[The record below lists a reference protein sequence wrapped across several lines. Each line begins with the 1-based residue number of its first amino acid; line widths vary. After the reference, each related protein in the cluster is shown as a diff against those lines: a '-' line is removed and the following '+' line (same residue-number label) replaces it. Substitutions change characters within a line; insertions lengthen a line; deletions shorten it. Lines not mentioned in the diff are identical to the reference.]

1 MSNNNQHT
9 EKPTRFRWIV
19 AGLFFLVYT
28 VASADR
34 ANLGVAL
41 PFIRKEFPM
50 TNAEAGAL
58 LSVFLLAYALAQIP
72 SGFASSRFGVR
83 RIFSFSMIAT
93 SVFTGLMG
101 TVNSVVGLK
110 ICRFALGLAE
120 GPLPIGIA
128 ATINNWFPAKEKG
141 TATGIFL
148 AAVKFGP
155 VLVPPIC
162 VAIVAVWGWREIFY
176 FFAIP
181 GILLSIVWYFV
192 VANQPSESRF
202 VNAQELAHITD
213 ESNNIIT
220 QAEDAKKRNF
230 KRLDKFIRVTEVE
243 PITTSKGLFHSWN
256 VIGCSLGYSFQVGI
270 SMIMLSWIPTYLIT
284 VKNFSIMNMGFVA
297 AAPWVGA
304 IFGNLLG
311 GILSDR
317 VLGKRRK
324 PGMMLSAL
332 ATTGMMYALV
342 NSPNDPTLYAA
353 LLFATGT
360 LISIGYSSY
369 MVYPMG
375 LASKKVFPV
384 ASSIVNTGGQ
394 LGGAAAP
401 FLVGLLLDSYGWS
414 QVFICMA
421 AASFISFL
429 ILFTIKEPIPATF
442 AESDQDSPVE
452 EEKLPNFAPSKG

>member
-1 MSNNNQHT
+1 MNLKDKK
-9 EKPTRFRWIV
+9 EVKPSRFRWVV

-58 LSVFLLAYALAQIP
+58 LSVFLLAYAIAQIP

-83 RIFSFSMIAT
+83 KIFSFSMIAT

-101 TVNSVVGLK
+101 AVNSVLALK

-176 FFAIP
+176 FFAVP
-181 GILLSIVWYFV
+181 GILLSVVWYFL

-202 VNAQELAHITD
+202 VNAGELAHITD
-213 ESNNIIT
+213 
-220 QAEDAKKRNF
+220 DANDVLTHTAAGPLRSF
-230 KRLDKFIRVTEVE
+230 KRLDKFIRVKEVE
-243 PITTSKGLFHSWN
+243 PIATSKGLFRSWN

-270 SMIMLSWIPTYLIT
+270 SMILLSWIPTYLIT
-284 VKNFSIMNMGFVA
+284 VKGFSIMNMGFVA

-304 IFGNLLG
+304 IFGNILG
-311 GILSDR
+311 GVLSDR

-332 ATTGMMYALV
+332 ATAGMMYALI
-342 NSPNDPTLYAA
+342 NSPNDPTLYGL
-353 LLFATGT
+353 LLFTTGT
-360 LISIGYSSY
+360 LISVGYSSY

-375 LASKKVFPV
+375 LATKKTFPV

-414 QVFICMA
+414 QVFLCMA
-421 AASFISFL
+421 IASFVSFL
-429 ILFTIKEPIPATF
+429 VLMTIDEPVPVSTSSV
-442 AESDQDSPVE
+442 ESTAVDPDDLRINGVPL
-452 EEKLPNFAPSKG
+452 KN

>member
-1 MSNNNQHT
+1 MKTGIDIS
-9 EKPTRFRWIV
+9 EKPSRFRWVV

-41 PFIRKEFPM
+41 PFIREEYPM

-72 SGFASSRFGVR
+72 SGFASSKWGVR
-83 RIFSFSMIAT
+83 KIFSFSMIAT
-93 SVFTGLMG
+93 SILTGLMG
-101 TVNSVVGLK
+101 TVSSVIGLK
-110 ICRFALGLAE
+110 VCRFLLGIAE

-155 VLVPPIC
+155 VLVPPLC
-162 VAIVAVWGWREIFY
+162 VAIVAMWGWREIFY

-181 GILLSIVWYFV
+181 GIVLAVMWYFM
-192 VANQPSESRF
+192 VANQPVESKF
-202 VNAQELAHITD
+202 VNAKELEYITD
-213 ESNNIIT
+213 EANNSIT
-220 QAEDAKKRNF
+220 QQNTTVARDFKK
-230 KRLDKFIRVTEVE
+230 LDKFIRVSPVT
-243 PITTSKGLFHSWN
+243 PINTSKELFRSWN
-256 VIGCSLGYSFQVGI
+256 IIGCSLGYSFQVGI
-270 SMIMLSWIPTYLIT
+270 SMILLSWIPTYLVS
-284 VKNFSIMNMGFVA
+284 VKNFSMMNMGFVA

-332 ATTGMMYALV
+332 ATAGMMYALI
-342 NSPNDPTLYAA
+342 NSPNDPLLYAG
-353 LLFATGT
+353 LMFLTGT
-360 LISIGYSSY
+360 LISVGYSSY

-414 QVFICMA
+414 QVFLCMA
-421 AASFISFL
+421 IASFVSFL
-429 ILFTIKEPIPATF
+429 ILLTIKEPVPA
-442 AESDQDSPVE
+442 ASPVKDTSDE
-452 EEKLPNFAPSKG
+452 PVQQAQMKPSNS

>member
-1 MSNNNQHT
+1 
-9 EKPTRFRWIV
+9 
-19 AGLFFLVYT
+19 
-28 VASADR
+28 
-34 ANLGVAL
+34 
-41 PFIRKEFPM
+41 M

-72 SGFASSRFGVR
+72 SGFASSKYGVR
-83 RIFSFSMIAT
+83 KIFSFSMIAT
-93 SVFTGLMG
+93 SIFTGLMG
-101 TVNSVVGLK
+101 TVSSVVGLK
-110 ICRFALGLAE
+110 ICRFLLGIAE

-128 ATINNWFPAKEKG
+128 STINNWFPAKEKG

-155 VLVPPIC
+155 VLVPPLC
-162 VAIVAVWGWREIFY
+162 VAIVAMWGWREIFY
-176 FFAIP
+176 IFAIP
-181 GILLSIVWYFV
+181 GTILAIMWYFLV
-192 VANQPSESRF
+192 SNQPAESRF
-202 VNAQELAHITD
+202 VNPKELNYIVD
-213 ESNNIIT
+213 EANNVIT
-220 QAEDAKKRNF
+220 QRSQSASRDF
-230 KRLDKFIRVTEVE
+230 KSLDKFIRVTPVAE
-243 PITTSKGLFHSWN
+243 INSSKDLFRSWN

-270 SMIMLSWIPTYLIT
+270 SMILLSWIPTYLVS

-317 VLGKRRK
+317 LLGKRRK

-332 ATTGMMYALV
+332 ATAGMMYALI
-342 NSPNDPTLYAA
+342 NSPNDPLLYAG
-353 LLFATGT
+353 LMFLTGT

-414 QVFICMA
+414 QVFLSMA
-421 AASFISFL
+421 IASFVSFL
-429 ILFTIKEPIPATF
+429 ILLTIKEPVPASVVATQSSEAVSQH
-442 AESDQDSPVE
+442 AELKTSST
-452 EEKLPNFAPSKG
+452 

>member
-1 MSNNNQHT
+1 MSNQDSTT
-9 EKPTRFRWIV
+9 EKPSRFRWVV

-41 PFIRKEFPM
+41 PFIRKEYPM

-83 RIFSFSMIAT
+83 KIFSFSMIAT
-93 SVFTGLMG
+93 SVFTALMG
-101 TVNSVVGLK
+101 TVNSVLALK
-110 ICRFALGLAE
+110 IYRFALGIAE

-128 ATINNWFPAKEKG
+128 STINQWFPAKEKG

-155 VLVPPIC
+155 VIVPPLC
-162 VAIVAVWGWREIFY
+162 VAIVAMWGWREIFY
-176 FFAIP
+176 IFAVP
-181 GILLSIVWYFV
+181 GIVLSIAWYFL
-192 VANQPSESRF
+192 VANQPAQSRF
-202 VNAQELAHITD
+202 VNAAELAHITD
-213 ESNNIIT
+213 ETNNVIT
-220 QAEDAKKRNF
+220 QKTEGAQLHF
-230 KRLDKFIRVTEVE
+230 KRLDAFIRVRHVE
-243 PITTSKGLFHSWN
+243 PIDTSRRLFRSWN
-256 VIGCSLGYSFQVGI
+256 VVGCALSYSFQVGI
-270 SMIMLSWIPTYLIT
+270 TMVLLSWIPTYLMT
-284 VKNFSIMNMGFVA
+284 VKQFSIMNMGFVS

-304 IFGNLLG
+304 ICGNLLG

-332 ATTGMMYALV
+332 ATVGTMYALI

-353 LLFATGT
+353 LLFLTGT

-375 LASKKVFPV
+375 LATKKTFPI
-384 ASSIVNTGGQ
+384 ASSIVNMGGQ

-401 FLVGLLLDSYGWS
+401 FLVGLLLDNYGWS
-414 QVFICMA
+414 QVFLFMA
-421 AASFISFL
+421 ISSFASFL
-429 ILFTIKEPIPATF
+429 VLLTIAEPV
-442 AESDQDSPVE
+442 PVV
-452 EEKLPNFAPSKG
+452 ASAAQS

>member
-1 MSNNNQHT
+1 MKNGIDAS
-9 EKPTRFRWIV
+9 EKPSRFRWVV

-41 PFIRKEFPM
+41 PFIREEYPM

-72 SGFASSRFGVR
+72 SGFASSKWGVR
-83 RIFSFSMIAT
+83 KIFSFSMIAT
-93 SVFTGLMG
+93 SVLTGLMG
-101 TVNSVVGLK
+101 TVSSVIGLK
-110 ICRFALGLAE
+110 ICRFLLGIAE

-128 ATINNWFPAKEKG
+128 STINNWFPAKEKG

-155 VLVPPIC
+155 VLVPPLC
-162 VAIVAVWGWREIFY
+162 VAIVAMWGWREIFY
-176 FFAIP
+176 LFAIP
-181 GILLSIVWYFV
+181 GIVLAIMWYFL
-192 VANQPSESRF
+192 VANQPAESKF
-202 VNAQELAHITD
+202 VNQKELEYITD
-213 ESNNIIT
+213 EANNTIT
-220 QAEDAKKRNF
+220 QQEVAVARDF
-230 KRLDKFIRVTEVE
+230 KTLDKFIRVSPVT
-243 PITTSKGLFHSWN
+243 PITTSKELFRSWN
-256 VIGCSLGYSFQVGI
+256 LIGCSLGYSFQVGI
-270 SMIMLSWIPTYLIT
+270 SMILLSWIPTYLVS

-332 ATTGMMYALV
+332 ATAGMMYALI
-342 NSPNDPTLYAA
+342 NSPNDPLLYAC
-353 LLFATGT
+353 LMFLTGT
-360 LISIGYSSY
+360 LISVGYSSY

-414 QVFICMA
+414 QVFMGMA
-421 AASFISFL
+421 IASFVSFL
-429 ILFTIKEPIPATF
+429 ILLTIKEPVPSI
-442 AESDQDSPVE
+442 SPVDE
-452 EEKLPNFAPSKG
+452 PTDVPVQQAAMKPSNG

>member
-1 MSNNNQHT
+1 MKDDISN
-9 EKPTRFRWIV
+9 EKPSRFRWVV

-41 PFIRKEFPM
+41 PFIREEYPM

-72 SGFASSRFGVR
+72 SGFASSKYGVR
-83 RIFSFSMIAT
+83 KIFSFSMIAT
-93 SVFTGLMG
+93 SVLTGLMG
-101 TVNSVVGLK
+101 TVNSVIGLK
-110 ICRFALGLAE
+110 ICRFLLGIAE

-155 VLVPPIC
+155 VLVPPLC
-162 VAIVAVWGWREIFY
+162 VAIVAMWGWREIFY
-176 FFAIP
+176 IFAIP
-181 GILLSIVWYFV
+181 GIILAVMWYFLV
-192 VANQPSESRF
+192 SNQPAESQF
-202 VNAQELAHITD
+202 VNSKELSYITD
-213 ESNNIIT
+213 ETNNVIT
-220 QAEDAKKRNF
+220 QQDKTDRRDFTK
-230 KRLDKFIRVTEVE
+230 LDKFIRVA
-243 PITTSKGLFHSWN
+243 PIQAITSSKDLFRSWN

-270 SMIMLSWIPTYLIT
+270 SMVLLSWIPTYLVS

-317 VLGKRRK
+317 LLGKRRK

-332 ATTGMMYALV
+332 ATAGMMYALI
-342 NSPNDPTLYAA
+342 NSPNDPLLYAC
-353 LLFATGT
+353 LMFLTGT

-375 LASKKVFPV
+375 LASKKIFPV

-414 QVFICMA
+414 QVFLGMA
-421 AASFISFL
+421 IASFVSFL
-429 ILFTIKEPIPATF
+429 ILLTIKEPVPAT
-442 AESDQDSPVE
+442 AAHDADTAHQQVE
-452 EEKLPNFAPSKG
+452 LKPSNTTS

>member
-1 MSNNNQHT
+1 MSIQDSTT
-9 EKPTRFRWIV
+9 EKPSRFRWIV
-19 AGLFFLVYT
+19 TGLFFLVYT

-41 PFIRKEFPM
+41 PFIREEYPM

-83 RIFSFSMIAT
+83 KIFSFSMIAT
-93 SVFTGLMG
+93 SVFTALMG
-101 TVNSVVGLK
+101 TVNSVLALK
-110 ICRFALGLAE
+110 IYRFALGVAE

-128 ATINNWFPAKEKG
+128 STINQWFPAKEKG

-155 VLVPPIC
+155 VIVPPLC
-162 VAIVAVWGWREIFY
+162 VAIVAMWGWREIFY
-176 FFAIP
+176 IFAVP
-181 GILLSIVWYFV
+181 GILLSIAWYFL
-192 VANQPSESRF
+192 VANQPAQSRF
-202 VNAQELAHITD
+202 VNAGELAYITD
-213 ESNNIIT
+213 ESNNVIT
-220 QAEDAKKRNF
+220 QKTAGAQRHF
-230 KRLDKFIRVTEVE
+230 KRLDTFIRVRPVA
-243 PITTSKGLFHSWN
+243 PIATSRGLFRSWN
-256 VIGCSLGYSFQVGI
+256 VVGCALSYSFQVGI
-270 SMIMLSWIPTYLIT
+270 TMVLLSWIPTYLMT
-284 VKNFSIMNMGFVA
+284 VKQFSIMHMGFVS

-304 IFGNLLG
+304 ICGNLLG

-332 ATTGMMYALV
+332 ATVGTMYALI

-353 LLFATGT
+353 LLFLTGT

-375 LASKKVFPV
+375 LATKKTFPI
-384 ASSIVNTGGQ
+384 ASSIVNMGGQ

-414 QVFICMA
+414 QVFLFMA
-421 AASFISFL
+421 IGSFASFL
-429 ILFTIKEPIPATF
+429 VLLTIAEPV
-442 AESDQDSPVE
+442 PVSE
-452 EEKLPNFAPSKG
+452 

>member
-1 MSNNNQHT
+1 MSIQVPT
-9 EKPTRFRWIV
+9 AEKPSRFRWIV

-41 PFIRKEFPM
+41 PFIREEYPM

-83 RIFSFSMIAT
+83 KIFSFSMIAT
-93 SVFTGLMG
+93 SVFTALMG
-101 TVNSVVGLK
+101 TVNSVLALK
-110 ICRFALGLAE
+110 IYRFALRIAE

-128 ATINNWFPAKEKG
+128 STINQWFPAKEKG

-155 VLVPPIC
+155 VIVPPLC
-162 VAIVAVWGWREIFY
+162 VAIVAMWGWREIFY
-176 FFAIP
+176 IFAVP
-181 GILLSIVWYFV
+181 GIVLSIAWYFL
-192 VANQPSESRF
+192 VANQPAQSRF
-202 VNAQELAHITD
+202 VNAGELAHITD
-213 ESNNIIT
+213 ETNNVIT
-220 QAEDAKKRNF
+220 QKTEGAQRHF
-230 KRLDKFIRVTEVE
+230 KRLDALIRVKPVE
-243 PITTSKGLFHSWN
+243 PIATSRGLFRSWN
-256 VIGCSLGYSFQVGI
+256 VVGCALSYSFQVGI
-270 SMIMLSWIPTYLIT
+270 TMVLLSWIPTYLMT
-284 VKNFSIMNMGFVA
+284 VKQFSIMNMGFVS

-304 IFGNLLG
+304 ICGNLLG

-332 ATTGMMYALV
+332 ATVGTMYALI

-353 LLFATGT
+353 LLFLTGT

-375 LASKKVFPV
+375 LATKKTFPI
-384 ASSIVNTGGQ
+384 ASSIVNMGGQ

-414 QVFICMA
+414 QVFLFMA
-421 AASFISFL
+421 IGSFASFL
-429 ILFTIKEPIPATF
+429 VLLTIAEPV
-442 AESDQDSPVE
+442 PV
-452 EEKLPNFAPSKG
+452 SQ

>member
-1 MSNNNQHT
+1 MKNAIDAS
-9 EKPTRFRWIV
+9 EKPSRFRWVV

-41 PFIRKEFPM
+41 PFIREEYPM

-72 SGFASSRFGVR
+72 SGFASSKWGVR
-83 RIFSFSMIAT
+83 KIFSFSMIAT
-93 SVFTGLMG
+93 SVLTGLMG
-101 TVNSVVGLK
+101 TVSSVIGLK
-110 ICRFALGLAE
+110 ICRFLLGIAE

-128 ATINNWFPAKEKG
+128 STINNWFPAKEKG

-155 VLVPPIC
+155 VLVPPLC
-162 VAIVAVWGWREIFY
+162 VAIVAMWGWREIFY
-176 FFAIP
+176 LFAIP
-181 GILLSIVWYFV
+181 GIVLAIMWYFL
-192 VANQPSESRF
+192 VANQPAESKF
-202 VNAQELAHITD
+202 VNQKELEYITD
-213 ESNNIIT
+213 EANNTIT
-220 QAEDAKKRNF
+220 QQKAAVARDFKK
-230 KRLDKFIRVTEVE
+230 LDKFIRVSPAT
-243 PITTSKGLFHSWN
+243 PITTSKELFRSWN
-256 VIGCSLGYSFQVGI
+256 LIGCSLGYSFQVGI
-270 SMIMLSWIPTYLIT
+270 SMILLSWIPTYLVS

-311 GILSDR
+311 GLLSDR

-332 ATTGMMYALV
+332 ATAGMMYALI
-342 NSPNDPTLYAA
+342 NSPNDPLLYAC
-353 LLFATGT
+353 LMFLTGT

-414 QVFICMA
+414 QVFLGMA
-421 AASFISFL
+421 IASFVSFL
-429 ILFTIKEPIPATF
+429 ILLTIKEPVPPT
-442 AESDQDSPVE
+442 SPVDE
-452 EEKLPNFAPSKG
+452 PTDIPVQQAAMKPSNG

>member
-1 MSNNNQHT
+1 MKDDISN
-9 EKPTRFRWIV
+9 EKPSRFRWVV

-41 PFIRKEFPM
+41 PFIREEYPM

-72 SGFASSRFGVR
+72 SGFASSKYGVR
-83 RIFSFSMIAT
+83 KIFSFSMIAT
-93 SVFTGLMG
+93 SVLTGLMG
-101 TVNSVVGLK
+101 TVNSVIGLK
-110 ICRFALGLAE
+110 ICRFLLGIAE

-155 VLVPPIC
+155 VLVPPLC
-162 VAIVAVWGWREIFY
+162 VAIVAMWGWREIFY
-176 FFAIP
+176 IFAIP
-181 GILLSIVWYFV
+181 GIILAVMWYFLV
-192 VANQPSESRF
+192 SNQPAESQF
-202 VNAQELAHITD
+202 VNSKELSYITD
-213 ESNNIIT
+213 ETNNVIT
-220 QAEDAKKRNF
+220 QQDKTDRRDFTK
-230 KRLDKFIRVTEVE
+230 LDKFIRVA
-243 PITTSKGLFHSWN
+243 PIQAITSSKDLFRSWN

-270 SMIMLSWIPTYLIT
+270 SMILLSWIPTYLVS

-317 VLGKRRK
+317 LLGKRRK

-332 ATTGMMYALV
+332 ATAGMMYALI
-342 NSPNDPTLYAA
+342 NSPNDPLLYAC
-353 LLFATGT
+353 LMFLTGT

-375 LASKKVFPV
+375 LASKKIFPV

-414 QVFICMA
+414 QVFLGMA
-421 AASFISFL
+421 IASFVSFL
-429 ILFTIKEPIPATF
+429 ILLTIKEPVPAT
-442 AESDQDSPVE
+442 AAHDADTAHQQVE
-452 EEKLPNFAPSKG
+452 LKPSNTTS

>member
-1 MSNNNQHT
+1 MSNGINNAQ
-9 EKPTRFRWIV
+9 KPSRFRWVV

-41 PFIRKEFPM
+41 PFIREEYPM

-72 SGFASSRFGVR
+72 SGFASSRYGVR
-83 RIFSFSMIAT
+83 KIFSFSMIAT
-93 SVFTGLMG
+93 SVFTALMG
-101 TVNSVVGLK
+101 TVSSVVGLK
-110 ICRFALGLAE
+110 ICRFLLGIAE

-128 ATINNWFPAKEKG
+128 STINNWFPAKEKG

-155 VLVPPIC
+155 VLVPPLC
-162 VAIVAVWGWREIFY
+162 VAIVAMWGWREIFY

-181 GILLSIVWYFV
+181 GIILAIMWYFLV
-192 VANQPSESRF
+192 TNQPSESKF
-202 VNAQELAHITD
+202 VNSKELEYITD
-213 ESNNIIT
+213 EANNVIT
-220 QAEDAKKRNF
+220 QQDKAARRDFKK
-230 KRLDKFIRVTEVE
+230 LDKFIRVTPVE
-243 PITTSKGLFHSWN
+243 PISTSKGLFRSWN

-270 SMIMLSWIPTYLIT
+270 SMILLSWIPTYLVS

-317 VLGKRRK
+317 LLGKRRK

-332 ATTGMMYALV
+332 ATAGMMYALI
-342 NSPNDPTLYAA
+342 NSPNDPLLYAG
-353 LLFATGT
+353 LMFLTGT

-414 QVFICMA
+414 QVFLCMA
-421 AASFISFL
+421 IASFVSFL
-429 ILFTIKEPIPATF
+429 ILLTIKEPVPAAAVSTLDADATTHHQ
-442 AESDQDSPVE
+442 AEL
-452 EEKLPNFAPSKG
+452 KPSNT

>member
-1 MSNNNQHT
+1 MSTQVPPA
-9 EKPTRFRWIV
+9 EKPSRFRWIV

-41 PFIRKEFPM
+41 PFIREEYPM

-83 RIFSFSMIAT
+83 KIFSFSMIAT
-93 SVFTGLMG
+93 SVFTALMG
-101 TVNSVVGLK
+101 TVNSVLALK
-110 ICRFALGLAE
+110 IYRFALGIAE

-128 ATINNWFPAKEKG
+128 STINQWFPAKEKG

-155 VLVPPIC
+155 VIVPPLC
-162 VAIVAVWGWREIFY
+162 VAIVAMWGWREIFY
-176 FFAIP
+176 IFAVP
-181 GILLSIVWYFV
+181 GIVLSIAWYFL
-192 VANQPSESRF
+192 VANQPAQSRF
-202 VNAQELAHITD
+202 VNAGELAHITD
-213 ESNNIIT
+213 ETNNVIT
-220 QAEDAKKRNF
+220 QKSEGAQRHF
-230 KRLDKFIRVTEVE
+230 KRLDALIRVKPVE
-243 PITTSKGLFHSWN
+243 PIATSRGLFRSWN
-256 VIGCSLGYSFQVGI
+256 VVGCALSYSFQVGI
-270 SMIMLSWIPTYLIT
+270 TMVLLSWIPTYLMT
-284 VKNFSIMNMGFVA
+284 VKQFSIMNMGFVS

-304 IFGNLLG
+304 ICGNLLG

-332 ATTGMMYALV
+332 ATVGTMYALI

-353 LLFATGT
+353 LLFLTGT

-375 LASKKVFPV
+375 LATKKTFPI
-384 ASSIVNTGGQ
+384 ASSIVNMGGQ

-414 QVFICMA
+414 QVFLFMA
-421 AASFISFL
+421 IGSFASFL
-429 ILFTIKEPIPATF
+429 VLLTIAEPV
-442 AESDQDSPVE
+442 PV
-452 EEKLPNFAPSKG
+452 LR

>member
-1 MSNNNQHT
+1 MSIQVPT
-9 EKPTRFRWIV
+9 AEKPSRFRWIV

-41 PFIRKEFPM
+41 PFIREEYPM

-83 RIFSFSMIAT
+83 KIFSFSMIAT
-93 SVFTGLMG
+93 SVFTALMG
-101 TVNSVVGLK
+101 TVNSVLALK
-110 ICRFALGLAE
+110 IYRFALGIAE

-128 ATINNWFPAKEKG
+128 STINQWFPAKEKG

-155 VLVPPIC
+155 VIVPPLC
-162 VAIVAVWGWREIFY
+162 VAIVAMWGWREIFY
-176 FFAIP
+176 IFAVP
-181 GILLSIVWYFV
+181 GIVLSIAWYFL
-192 VANQPSESRF
+192 VANQPAQSRF
-202 VNAQELAHITD
+202 VNAGELAHITD
-213 ESNNIIT
+213 ETNNVIT
-220 QAEDAKKRNF
+220 QKTEGAQRHF
-230 KRLDKFIRVTEVE
+230 KRLDALIRVKPVE
-243 PITTSKGLFHSWN
+243 PIATSRGLFRSWN
-256 VIGCSLGYSFQVGI
+256 VVGCALSYSFQVGI
-270 SMIMLSWIPTYLIT
+270 TMVLLSWIPTYLMT
-284 VKNFSIMNMGFVA
+284 VKQFSIMNMGFVS

-304 IFGNLLG
+304 ICGNLLG

-332 ATTGMMYALV
+332 ATVGTMYALI

-353 LLFATGT
+353 LLFLTGT

-375 LASKKVFPV
+375 LATKKTFPI
-384 ASSIVNTGGQ
+384 ASSIVNMGGQ

-414 QVFICMA
+414 QVFLFMA
-421 AASFISFL
+421 IGSFASFL
-429 ILFTIKEPIPATF
+429 VLLTIAEPV
-442 AESDQDSPVE
+442 PV
-452 EEKLPNFAPSKG
+452 SQ

>member
-1 MSNNNQHT
+1 MSIQVPT
-9 EKPTRFRWIV
+9 AEKPSRFRWIV

-41 PFIRKEFPM
+41 PFIREEYPM

-83 RIFSFSMIAT
+83 KIFSFSMIAT
-93 SVFTGLMG
+93 SVFTALMG
-101 TVNSVVGLK
+101 TVNSVLALK
-110 ICRFALGLAE
+110 IYRFALGIAE

-128 ATINNWFPAKEKG
+128 STINQWFPAKEKG

-155 VLVPPIC
+155 VIVPPLC
-162 VAIVAVWGWREIFY
+162 VAIVAMWGWREIFY
-176 FFAIP
+176 IFAVP
-181 GILLSIVWYFV
+181 GIVLSIAWYFL
-192 VANQPSESRF
+192 VANQPAQSRF
-202 VNAQELAHITD
+202 VNAGELAHITH
-213 ESNNIIT
+213 ETNNVIT
-220 QAEDAKKRNF
+220 QKTEGAQRHF
-230 KRLDKFIRVTEVE
+230 KRLDAFIRVKPVE
-243 PITTSKGLFHSWN
+243 PIATSRGLFRSWN
-256 VIGCSLGYSFQVGI
+256 VVGCALSYSFQVGI
-270 SMIMLSWIPTYLIT
+270 TMVLLSWIPTYLMT
-284 VKNFSIMNMGFVA
+284 VKQFSIMNMGFVS

-304 IFGNLLG
+304 ICGNLLG

-332 ATTGMMYALV
+332 ATVGTMYALI

-353 LLFATGT
+353 LLFLTGT

-375 LASKKVFPV
+375 LATKKTFPI
-384 ASSIVNTGGQ
+384 ASSIVNMGGQ

-414 QVFICMA
+414 QVFLFMA
-421 AASFISFL
+421 IGSFASFL
-429 ILFTIKEPIPATF
+429 VLLTIAEPV
-442 AESDQDSPVE
+442 PV
-452 EEKLPNFAPSKG
+452 SQ

>member
-1 MSNNNQHT
+1 MTNPCENSG
-9 EKPTRFRWIV
+9 KPTRFRWLV

-41 PFIRKEFPM
+41 PFIREEFPM
-50 TNAEAGAL
+50 TNAQAGAL
-58 LSVFLLAYALAQIP
+58 LSIFLLAYALAQIP

-83 RIFSFSMIAT
+83 NLFSLSMIAT
-93 SVFTGLMG
+93 SIFTALMG
-101 TVNSVVGLK
+101 TVSSVVGLK
-110 ICRFALGLAE
+110 VCRFLLGIAE

-155 VLVPPIC
+155 VIVPPLC

-181 GILLSIVWYFV
+181 GIILAVMWYFL
-192 VANQPSESRF
+192 VANQPAESRF
-202 VNAQELAHITD
+202 VNAEELAHITD
-213 ESNNIIT
+213 ESNNVISRPKEGSRA
-220 QAEDAKKRNF
+220 QF
-230 KRLDKFIRVTEVE
+230 KWLDKFIRVTPVE
-243 PITTSKGLFHSWN
+243 QIESSKSLFRSWN
-256 VIGCSLGYSFQVGI
+256 VIGCALGYSFQVGI
-270 SMIMLSWIPTYLIT
+270 SMILLSWIPTYLVT
-284 VKNFSIMNMGFVA
+284 VKNFSIMNMGLVA

-317 VLGKRRK
+317 LLGKRRK
-324 PGMMLSAL
+324 PGMMISAL
-332 ATTGMMYALV
+332 ATAGMMYALI

-353 LLFATGT
+353 LLFMTGT

-375 LASKKVFPV
+375 LATKKAFPI

-414 QVFICMA
+414 QVFLCMA
-421 AASFISFL
+421 IASFTSFL
-429 ILFTIKEPIPATF
+429 ILLTIQEPVPAS
-442 AESDQDSPVE
+442 AD
-452 EEKLPNFAPSKG
+452 APIKDCQQQPPPPELQPAKS

>member
-1 MSNNNQHT
+1 MSNQDSTT
-9 EKPTRFRWIV
+9 EKPSRFRWVV

-41 PFIRKEFPM
+41 PFIRKEYPM

-83 RIFSFSMIAT
+83 KIFSFSMIAT
-93 SVFTGLMG
+93 SLFTALMG
-101 TVNSVVGLK
+101 TVNSVLALK
-110 ICRFALGLAE
+110 IYRFALGIAE

-128 ATINNWFPAKEKG
+128 STINQWFPAKEKG

-155 VLVPPIC
+155 VIVPPLC
-162 VAIVAVWGWREIFY
+162 VAIVAMWGWREIFY
-176 FFAIP
+176 IFAVP
-181 GILLSIVWYFV
+181 GIVLSIAWYFL
-192 VANQPSESRF
+192 VANQPAQSRF
-202 VNAQELAHITD
+202 VNAAELAHITD
-213 ESNNIIT
+213 ETNNVIT
-220 QAEDAKKRNF
+220 QKTEGAERHF
-230 KRLDKFIRVTEVE
+230 KRLDAFIRVRQVE
-243 PITTSKGLFHSWN
+243 PIDTSRRLFRSWN
-256 VIGCSLGYSFQVGI
+256 VVGCALSYSFQVGI
-270 SMIMLSWIPTYLIT
+270 TMVLLSWIPTYLMT
-284 VKNFSIMNMGFVA
+284 VKQFSIMNMGFVS

-304 IFGNLLG
+304 ICGNLLG

-332 ATTGMMYALV
+332 ATVGTMYALI

-353 LLFATGT
+353 LLFLTGT

-375 LASKKVFPV
+375 LATKKTFPI
-384 ASSIVNTGGQ
+384 ASSIVNMGGQ

-414 QVFICMA
+414 QVFLFMA
-421 AASFISFL
+421 IGSFASFL
-429 ILFTIKEPIPATF
+429 VLLTIAEPV
-442 AESDQDSPVE
+442 PVSLTND
-452 EEKLPNFAPSKG
+452 KSTN

>member
-1 MSNNNQHT
+1 MSIQVPT
-9 EKPTRFRWIV
+9 AEKPSRFRWIV

-41 PFIRKEFPM
+41 PFIREEYPM

-83 RIFSFSMIAT
+83 KIFSFSMIAT
-93 SVFTGLMG
+93 SVFTALMG
-101 TVNSVVGLK
+101 TVNSVLALK
-110 ICRFALGLAE
+110 IYRFALGIAE

-128 ATINNWFPAKEKG
+128 STINQWFPAKEKG

-155 VLVPPIC
+155 VIVPPLC
-162 VAIVAVWGWREIFY
+162 VAIVAMWGWREIFY
-176 FFAIP
+176 IFAVP
-181 GILLSIVWYFV
+181 GIVLSIAWYFL
-192 VANQPSESRF
+192 VANQPAQSRF
-202 VNAQELAHITD
+202 VNAGELAHITD
-213 ESNNIIT
+213 ETNNVIT
-220 QAEDAKKRNF
+220 QKTEGAQRHF
-230 KRLDKFIRVTEVE
+230 KRLDALIRVKPVE
-243 PITTSKGLFHSWN
+243 PIATSRGLFRSWN
-256 VIGCSLGYSFQVGI
+256 VVGCALSYSFQVGI
-270 SMIMLSWIPTYLIT
+270 TMVLLSWIPTYLMT
-284 VKNFSIMNMGFVA
+284 VKQFSIMNMGFVS

-304 IFGNLLG
+304 ICGNLLG

-332 ATTGMMYALV
+332 ATVGTMYALI

-353 LLFATGT
+353 LLFLTGT

-375 LASKKVFPV
+375 LATNKTFPI
-384 ASSIVNTGGQ
+384 ASSIVNMGGQ

-414 QVFICMA
+414 QVFLFMA
-421 AASFISFL
+421 IGSFASFL
-429 ILFTIKEPIPATF
+429 VLLTIAEPV
-442 AESDQDSPVE
+442 PV
-452 EEKLPNFAPSKG
+452 SR

>member
-1 MSNNNQHT
+1 MSNGINNAQ
-9 EKPTRFRWIV
+9 KPSRFRWVV

-41 PFIRKEFPM
+41 PFIREEYPM

-72 SGFASSRFGVR
+72 SGFASSRYGVR
-83 RIFSFSMIAT
+83 KIFSFSMIAT
-93 SVFTGLMG
+93 SVFTALMG
-101 TVNSVVGLK
+101 TVSSVVGLK
-110 ICRFALGLAE
+110 ICRFLLGIAE

-128 ATINNWFPAKEKG
+128 STINNWFPGKEKG

-155 VLVPPIC
+155 VLVPPLC
-162 VAIVAVWGWREIFY
+162 VAIVAMWGWREIFY

-181 GILLSIVWYFV
+181 GVILAIMWYFLV
-192 VANQPSESRF
+192 TNQPSESKF
-202 VNAQELAHITD
+202 VNSKELEYIAD
-213 ESNNIIT
+213 EANNVISH
-220 QAEDAKKRNF
+220 QDKAARRDFKK
-230 KRLDKFIRVTEVE
+230 LDKFIRVTPVE
-243 PITTSKGLFHSWN
+243 PISTSKGLFRSWN

-270 SMIMLSWIPTYLIT
+270 SMILLSWIPTYLVS

-317 VLGKRRK
+317 LLGKRRK

-332 ATTGMMYALV
+332 ATAGMMYALI
-342 NSPNDPTLYAA
+342 NSPNDPLLYAG
-353 LLFATGT
+353 LMFLTGT

-414 QVFICMA
+414 QVFLCMA
-421 AASFISFL
+421 IASFVSFL
-429 ILFTIKEPIPATF
+429 ILLTIKEPVPAAAVITLDADATTQHQ
-442 AESDQDSPVE
+442 AEL
-452 EEKLPNFAPSKG
+452 KPSNT

>member
-1 MSNNNQHT
+1 MSNGINNAQ
-9 EKPTRFRWIV
+9 KPSRFRWVV

-41 PFIRKEFPM
+41 PFIREEYPM

-72 SGFASSRFGVR
+72 SGFASSRYGVR
-83 RIFSFSMIAT
+83 KIFSFSMIAT
-93 SVFTGLMG
+93 SVLTALMG
-101 TVNSVVGLK
+101 TVSSVVGLK
-110 ICRFALGLAE
+110 ICRFLLGIAE

-128 ATINNWFPAKEKG
+128 STINNWFPAKEKG

-155 VLVPPIC
+155 VLVPPLC
-162 VAIVAVWGWREIFY
+162 VAIVAMWGWREIFY

-181 GILLSIVWYFV
+181 GIILAIMWYFLV
-192 VANQPSESRF
+192 TNQPSESKF
-202 VNAQELAHITD
+202 VNSNELEYITD
-213 ESNNIIT
+213 EANNVIT
-220 QAEDAKKRNF
+220 QQDKKTHRDF
-230 KRLDKFIRVTEVE
+230 KNLDKFIRVTPVE
-243 PITTSKGLFHSWN
+243 PITTSKGLFRSWN
-256 VIGCSLGYSFQVGI
+256 LIGCSLGYSFQVGI
-270 SMIMLSWIPTYLIT
+270 SMILLSWIPTYLVS

-317 VLGKRRK
+317 LLGKRRK

-332 ATTGMMYALV
+332 ATAGMMYALI
-342 NSPNDPTLYAA
+342 NSPNDPLLYAG
-353 LLFATGT
+353 LMFLTGT

-414 QVFICMA
+414 QVFLSMA
-421 AASFISFL
+421 IASFVSFL
-429 ILFTIKEPIPATF
+429 ILLTIKEPAPAT
-442 AESDQDSPVE
+442 AVSTLDAGASTQHHAQL
-452 EEKLPNFAPSKG
+452 KPSNT

>member
-1 MSNNNQHT
+1 MKDDISN
-9 EKPTRFRWIV
+9 EKPSRFRWVV

-41 PFIRKEFPM
+41 PFIREEYPM

-72 SGFASSRFGVR
+72 SGFASSKYGVR
-83 RIFSFSMIAT
+83 KIFSFSMIAT
-93 SVFTGLMG
+93 SVLTGLMG
-101 TVNSVVGLK
+101 TVNSVIGLK
-110 ICRFALGLAE
+110 ICRFLLGIAE

-155 VLVPPIC
+155 VLVPPLC
-162 VAIVAVWGWREIFY
+162 VAIVAMWGWREIFY
-176 FFAIP
+176 IFAIP
-181 GILLSIVWYFV
+181 GIILAVMWYFLV
-192 VANQPSESRF
+192 SNQPAESQF
-202 VNAQELAHITD
+202 VNSKELSYITD
-213 ESNNIIT
+213 ETNNVIT
-220 QAEDAKKRNF
+220 QQDKTDRRDFTK
-230 KRLDKFIRVTEVE
+230 LDKFIRVA
-243 PITTSKGLFHSWN
+243 PIQAITSSKDLFRSWN

-270 SMIMLSWIPTYLIT
+270 SMILLSWIPTYLVS

-317 VLGKRRK
+317 LLGKRRK

-332 ATTGMMYALV
+332 ATAGMMYALI
-342 NSPNDPTLYAA
+342 NSPNDPLLYAC
-353 LLFATGT
+353 LMFLTGT

-375 LASKKVFPV
+375 LASKKIFPV

-414 QVFICMA
+414 QVFLGMA
-421 AASFISFL
+421 IASFVSFL
-429 ILFTIKEPIPATF
+429 FLLTIKEPVPAT
-442 AESDQDSPVE
+442 AAHDADTAHQQVE
-452 EEKLPNFAPSKG
+452 LKPSNTTS

>member
-1 MSNNNQHT
+1 MSIQVPT
-9 EKPTRFRWIV
+9 AEKPSRFRWIV

-41 PFIRKEFPM
+41 PFIREEYPM

-83 RIFSFSMIAT
+83 KIFSFSMIAT
-93 SVFTGLMG
+93 SVFTALMG
-101 TVNSVVGLK
+101 TVNSVLALK
-110 ICRFALGLAE
+110 IYRFALGIAE

-128 ATINNWFPAKEKG
+128 STINQWFPAKEKG

-155 VLVPPIC
+155 VIVPPLC
-162 VAIVAVWGWREIFY
+162 VAIVAMWGWREIFY
-176 FFAIP
+176 IFAVP
-181 GILLSIVWYFV
+181 GIVLSIAWYFL
-192 VANQPSESRF
+192 VANQPAQSRF
-202 VNAQELAHITD
+202 VNAGELAHITD
-213 ESNNIIT
+213 ETNNVIT
-220 QAEDAKKRNF
+220 QKTEGAQRHF
-230 KRLDKFIRVTEVE
+230 KRLDALIRVKPVE
-243 PITTSKGLFHSWN
+243 PIATSRGLFRSWN
-256 VIGCSLGYSFQVGI
+256 VVGCALSYSFQVGI
-270 SMIMLSWIPTYLIT
+270 TMVLLSWIPTYLMT
-284 VKNFSIMNMGFVA
+284 VKQFSIMNMGFVS

-304 IFGNLLG
+304 ICGNLLG

-332 ATTGMMYALV
+332 ATVGTMYALI

-353 LLFATGT
+353 LLFLTGT

-375 LASKKVFPV
+375 LATKKTFPI
-384 ASSIVNTGGQ
+384 ASSIVNMGGQ

-414 QVFICMA
+414 QVFLFMA
-421 AASFISFL
+421 IGSFASFL
-429 ILFTIKEPIPATF
+429 VLLTIAEPV
-442 AESDQDSPVE
+442 PV
-452 EEKLPNFAPSKG
+452 LR

>member
-1 MSNNNQHT
+1 
-9 EKPTRFRWIV
+9 
-19 AGLFFLVYT
+19 
-28 VASADR
+28 
-34 ANLGVAL
+34 
-41 PFIRKEFPM
+41 M

-72 SGFASSRFGVR
+72 SGFASSRYGVR
-83 RIFSFSMIAT
+83 KIFSFSMIAT
-93 SVFTGLMG
+93 SVFTALMG
-101 TVNSVVGLK
+101 TVSSVVGLK
-110 ICRFALGLAE
+110 ICRFLLGIAE

-128 ATINNWFPAKEKG
+128 STINNWFPAKEKG

-155 VLVPPIC
+155 VLVPPLC
-162 VAIVAVWGWREIFY
+162 VAIVAMWGWREIFY

-181 GILLSIVWYFV
+181 GIILAIMWYFLV
-192 VANQPSESRF
+192 TNQPSESKF
-202 VNAQELAHITD
+202 VNSKELEYITD
-213 ESNNIIT
+213 EANNVIT
-220 QAEDAKKRNF
+220 QQDKAARRDFKK
-230 KRLDKFIRVTEVE
+230 LDKFIRVTPVE
-243 PITTSKGLFHSWN
+243 PISTSKGLFRSWN

-270 SMIMLSWIPTYLIT
+270 SMILLSWIPTYLVS

-317 VLGKRRK
+317 LLGKRRK

-332 ATTGMMYALV
+332 ATAGMMYALI
-342 NSPNDPTLYAA
+342 NSPNDPLLYAG
-353 LLFATGT
+353 LMFLTGT

-414 QVFICMA
+414 QVFLCMA
-421 AASFISFL
+421 IASFVSFL
-429 ILFTIKEPIPATF
+429 ILLTIKEPVPAAAVSTLDADATTHHQ
-442 AESDQDSPVE
+442 AEL
-452 EEKLPNFAPSKG
+452 KPSNT

>member
-1 MSNNNQHT
+1 MSIQVPPA
-9 EKPTRFRWIV
+9 EKPSRFRWIV

-41 PFIRKEFPM
+41 PFIREEYPM

-83 RIFSFSMIAT
+83 KIFSFSMIAT
-93 SVFTGLMG
+93 SVFTALMG
-101 TVNSVVGLK
+101 TVNSVLALK
-110 ICRFALGLAE
+110 IYRFALGIAE

-128 ATINNWFPAKEKG
+128 STINQWFPAKEKG

-155 VLVPPIC
+155 VIVPPLC
-162 VAIVAVWGWREIFY
+162 VAIVAMWGWREIFY
-176 FFAIP
+176 IFAVP
-181 GILLSIVWYFV
+181 GIVLSIAWYFL
-192 VANQPSESRF
+192 VANQPAQSRF
-202 VNAQELAHITD
+202 VNAGELAHITD
-213 ESNNIIT
+213 ETNNVIT
-220 QAEDAKKRNF
+220 RKTEGAQRHF
-230 KRLDKFIRVTEVE
+230 KRLDAFIRVKSVE
-243 PITTSKGLFHSWN
+243 PIATSRGLFRSWN
-256 VIGCSLGYSFQVGI
+256 VVGCALSYSFQVGI
-270 SMIMLSWIPTYLIT
+270 TMVLLSWIPTYLMT
-284 VKNFSIMNMGFVA
+284 VKQFSIMNMGFVS

-304 IFGNLLG
+304 ICGNLLG

-332 ATTGMMYALV
+332 ATVGTMYALI
-342 NSPNDPTLYAA
+342 NSPNDPTLYGA
-353 LLFATGT
+353 LLFLTGT

-375 LASKKVFPV
+375 LATKKTFPI
-384 ASSIVNTGGQ
+384 ASSIVNMGGQ

-414 QVFICMA
+414 QVFLFMA
-421 AASFISFL
+421 IGSFASFL
-429 ILFTIKEPIPATF
+429 VLLTIAEPV
-442 AESDQDSPVE
+442 PV
-452 EEKLPNFAPSKG
+452 LR

>member
-1 MSNNNQHT
+1 MSIQVPT
-9 EKPTRFRWIV
+9 AEKPSRFRWIV

-41 PFIRKEFPM
+41 PFIREEYPM

-83 RIFSFSMIAT
+83 KIFSFSMIAT
-93 SVFTGLMG
+93 SVFTALMG
-101 TVNSVVGLK
+101 TVNSVLALK
-110 ICRFALGLAE
+110 IYRFALGIAE

-128 ATINNWFPAKEKG
+128 STINQWFPAKEKG

-155 VLVPPIC
+155 VIVAPLC
-162 VAIVAVWGWREIFY
+162 VAIVAMWGWREIFY
-176 FFAIP
+176 IFAVP
-181 GILLSIVWYFV
+181 GIVLSIAWYFL
-192 VANQPSESRF
+192 VANQPAQSRF
-202 VNAQELAHITD
+202 VNAGELAHITD
-213 ESNNIIT
+213 ETNNVIT
-220 QAEDAKKRNF
+220 QKTEGAQRHF
-230 KRLDKFIRVTEVE
+230 KRLDALIRVKPVE
-243 PITTSKGLFHSWN
+243 PIATSRGLFRSWN
-256 VIGCSLGYSFQVGI
+256 VVGCALSYSFQVGI
-270 SMIMLSWIPTYLIT
+270 TMVLLSWIPTYLMT
-284 VKNFSIMNMGFVA
+284 VKQFSIMNMGFVS

-304 IFGNLLG
+304 ICGNLLG

-332 ATTGMMYALV
+332 ATVGTMYALI

-353 LLFATGT
+353 LLFLTGT

-375 LASKKVFPV
+375 LATKKTFPI
-384 ASSIVNTGGQ
+384 ASSIVNMGGQ

-414 QVFICMA
+414 QVFLFMA
-421 AASFISFL
+421 IGSFASFL
-429 ILFTIKEPIPATF
+429 VLLTIAEPV
-442 AESDQDSPVE
+442 PV
-452 EEKLPNFAPSKG
+452 SQ

>member
-1 MSNNNQHT
+1 MNLQNESST
-9 EKPTRFRWIV
+9 KPSRFRWVV
-19 AGLFFLVYT
+19 AGLFFLIYT

-41 PFIRKEFPM
+41 PFIREEFPM

-83 RIFSFSMIAT
+83 HLFSLSMIAT
-93 SVFTGLMG
+93 SVFTALMG
-101 TVNSVVGLK
+101 TVNSVLGLK
-110 ICRFALGLAE
+110 ICRFALGIAE
-120 GPLPIGIA
+120 GPLPIGIT

-155 VLVPPIC
+155 VLVPPLC
-162 VAIVAVWGWREIFY
+162 VAIVAMWGWREIFY
-176 FFAIP
+176 FFAVP
-181 GILLSIVWYFV
+181 GILLAIVWYFL

-202 VNAQELAHITD
+202 VNKAELAHITD
-213 ESNNIIT
+213 ESNNVIQ
-220 QAEDAKKRNF
+220 QAKAGTRGEF
-230 KRLDKFIRVTEVE
+230 KRLDRFIRVTEVK
-243 PITTSKGLFHSWN
+243 PIETSKALFRSWN

-270 SMIMLSWIPTYLIT
+270 SMILLSWIPTYLIT
-284 VKNFSIMNMGFVA
+284 VKNFSIANMGFVA

-304 IFGNLLG
+304 ICGNLLG

-317 VLGKRRK
+317 LLGKRRK

-332 ATTGMMYALV
+332 ATAGMMYALI
-342 NSPNDPTLYAA
+342 NSPNDPTLYAV

-375 LASKKVFPV
+375 LATKKVFPV
-384 ASSIVNTGGQ
+384 ASSIINTGGQ

-414 QVFICMA
+414 QVFLCMA
-421 AASFISFL
+421 IASFVSFL
-429 ILFTIKEPIPATF
+429 ILLTIQEPVPLAINSPDVSH
-442 AESDQDSPVE
+442 AEEALPSA
-452 EEKLPNFAPSKG
+452 LPNKS

>member
-1 MSNNNQHT
+1 MSIQDSTT
-9 EKPTRFRWIV
+9 EKPSRFRWIV

-41 PFIRKEFPM
+41 PFIREEYPM

-93 SVFTGLMG
+93 SVFTALMG
-101 TVNSVVGLK
+101 TVNSVLALK
-110 ICRFALGLAE
+110 IYRFALGVAE

-128 ATINNWFPAKEKG
+128 STINQWFPAKEKG

-155 VLVPPIC
+155 VIVPPLY
-162 VAIVAVWGWREIFY
+162 VAIVAMWGWREIFY
-176 FFAIP
+176 IFAVP
-181 GILLSIVWYFV
+181 GILLSIAWYFL
-192 VANQPSESRF
+192 VANQPAQSRF
-202 VNAQELAHITD
+202 VNAGELAYITD
-213 ESNNIIT
+213 ESNNVIT
-220 QAEDAKKRNF
+220 QKTAGAQRHF
-230 KRLDKFIRVTEVE
+230 KRLDTFIRVRPVA
-243 PITTSKGLFHSWN
+243 PIATSRGLFRSWN
-256 VIGCSLGYSFQVGI
+256 VVGCALSYSFQVGI
-270 SMIMLSWIPTYLIT
+270 TMVLLSWIPTYLMT
-284 VKNFSIMNMGFVA
+284 VKQFSIMHMGFVS

-304 IFGNLLG
+304 ICGNLLG

-332 ATTGMMYALV
+332 ATVGTMYALI

-353 LLFATGT
+353 LLFLTGT

-375 LASKKVFPV
+375 LATKKTFPI
-384 ASSIVNTGGQ
+384 ASSIVNMGGQ

-414 QVFICMA
+414 QVFLFMA
-421 AASFISFL
+421 IGSFASFL
-429 ILFTIKEPIPATF
+429 VLLTIAEPV
-442 AESDQDSPVE
+442 PVSE
-452 EEKLPNFAPSKG
+452 

>member
-1 MSNNNQHT
+1 MKDDISN
-9 EKPTRFRWIV
+9 EKPSRFRWVV

-41 PFIRKEFPM
+41 PFIREEYPM

-72 SGFASSRFGVR
+72 SGFASSKYGVR
-83 RIFSFSMIAT
+83 KIFSFSMIAT
-93 SVFTGLMG
+93 SVLTGLMG
-101 TVNSVVGLK
+101 TVNSVIGLK
-110 ICRFALGLAE
+110 ICRFLLGIAE

-155 VLVPPIC
+155 VLVPPLC
-162 VAIVAVWGWREIFY
+162 VAIVAMWGWREIFY
-176 FFAIP
+176 IFAIP
-181 GILLSIVWYFV
+181 GIILAVMWYFLV
-192 VANQPSESRF
+192 SNQPAESQF
-202 VNAQELAHITD
+202 VNSKELSYITD
-213 ESNNIIT
+213 ETNNVIT
-220 QAEDAKKRNF
+220 QQDKTDRRDFTK
-230 KRLDKFIRVTEVE
+230 LDKFIRVA
-243 PITTSKGLFHSWN
+243 PIQAITSSKDLFRSWN

-270 SMIMLSWIPTYLIT
+270 SMVLLSWIPTYLVS

-317 VLGKRRK
+317 LLGKRRK

-332 ATTGMMYALV
+332 ATAGMMYALI
-342 NSPNDPTLYAA
+342 NSPNDPLLYAC
-353 LLFATGT
+353 LMFLTGT

-375 LASKKVFPV
+375 LASKKIFPV

-414 QVFICMA
+414 QVFLGMA
-421 AASFISFL
+421 IASFVSFL
-429 ILFTIKEPIPATF
+429 FLLTIKEPVPAT
-442 AESDQDSPVE
+442 AAHDADTAHQQVE
-452 EEKLPNFAPSKG
+452 LKPSNTTS

>member
-1 MSNNNQHT
+1 MSNGINSAQ
-9 EKPTRFRWIV
+9 KPSRFRWVV

-41 PFIRKEFPM
+41 PFIREEYPM

-72 SGFASSRFGVR
+72 SGFASSRYGVR
-83 RIFSFSMIAT
+83 KIFSFSMIAT
-93 SVFTGLMG
+93 SVFTALMG
-101 TVNSVVGLK
+101 TVSSVVGLK
-110 ICRFALGLAE
+110 ICRFLLGIAE

-128 ATINNWFPAKEKG
+128 STINNWFPAKEKG

-155 VLVPPIC
+155 VLVPPLC
-162 VAIVAVWGWREIFY
+162 VAIVAMWGWREIFY

-181 GILLSIVWYFV
+181 GIILAIMWYFLV
-192 VANQPSESRF
+192 TNQPSESKF
-202 VNAQELAHITD
+202 VNSKELEYITD
-213 ESNNIIT
+213 EANNVIS
-220 QAEDAKKRNF
+220 QQDKAARRDFKK
-230 KRLDKFIRVTEVE
+230 LDKFIRVTPVE
-243 PITTSKGLFHSWN
+243 PISTSKGLFRSWN

-270 SMIMLSWIPTYLIT
+270 SMILLSWIPTYLVS

-317 VLGKRRK
+317 LLGKRRK

-332 ATTGMMYALV
+332 ATAGMMYALI
-342 NSPNDPTLYAA
+342 NSPNDPLLYAGLM
-353 LLFATGT
+353 LLTGT

-414 QVFICMA
+414 QVFLCMA
-421 AASFISFL
+421 IASFVSFL
-429 ILFTIKEPIPATF
+429 ILLTIKEPVPAAAVSTLDADATTPHQ
-442 AESDQDSPVE
+442 AEL
-452 EEKLPNFAPSKG
+452 KPSNT

>member
-1 MSNNNQHT
+1 MSTQGSTT
-9 EKPTRFRWIV
+9 EKPSRFRWVV

-41 PFIRKEFPM
+41 PFIREEYPM

-83 RIFSFSMIAT
+83 KIFSFSMIAT
-93 SVFTGLMG
+93 SVFTALMG
-101 TVNSVVGLK
+101 TVNSVLALK
-110 ICRFALGLAE
+110 IYRFALGVAE

-128 ATINNWFPAKEKG
+128 STINQWFPAKEKG

-155 VLVPPIC
+155 VIVPPLC
-162 VAIVAVWGWREIFY
+162 VAIVAMWGWREIFY
-176 FFAIP
+176 IFAVP
-181 GILLSIVWYFV
+181 GILLSIAWYFL
-192 VANQPSESRF
+192 VANQPAQSRF
-202 VNAQELAHITD
+202 VNAGELAHIT
-213 ESNNIIT
+213 EETNNVIT
-220 QAEDAKKRNF
+220 QKTEGAQRHF
-230 KRLDKFIRVTEVE
+230 KRLDRFIRVRQLA
-243 PITTSKGLFHSWN
+243 PIATSRGLFKSWN
-256 VIGCSLGYSFQVGI
+256 VVGCALSYSFQVGI
-270 SMIMLSWIPTYLIT
+270 TMVLLSWIPTYLMT
-284 VKNFSIMNMGFVA
+284 VKQFSIMNMGFVS

-304 IFGNLLG
+304 ICGNLLG

-332 ATTGMMYALV
+332 ATVGTMYALI

-353 LLFATGT
+353 LLFLTGT

-375 LASKKVFPV
+375 LATKKTFPI
-384 ASSIVNTGGQ
+384 ASSIVNMGGQ

-414 QVFICMA
+414 QVFLFMA
-421 AASFISFL
+421 IGSFASFL
-429 ILFTIKEPIPATF
+429 VLLTIAEPV
-442 AESDQDSPVE
+442 PV
-452 EEKLPNFAPSKG
+452 SQ

>member
-1 MSNNNQHT
+1 MNNGINNS
-9 EKPTRFRWIV
+9 EKPSRFRWVV

-41 PFIRKEFPM
+41 PFIREEYPM

-58 LSVFLLAYALAQIP
+58 LSIFLLAYALAQIP
-72 SGFASSRFGVR
+72 SGFASSKYGVR
-83 RIFSFSMIAT
+83 KIFSFSMIAT
-93 SVFTGLMG
+93 SVFTALMG
-101 TVNSVVGLK
+101 TVNSLIGFK
-110 ICRFALGLAE
+110 ICRFLLGIAE
-120 GPLPIGIA
+120 GPLPIGITS
-128 ATINNWFPAKEKG
+128 TINNWFPAREKG

-162 VAIVAVWGWREIFY
+162 VAIVAMWGWREIFY

-181 GILLSIVWYFV
+181 GIILAIMWYFLV
-192 VANQPSESRF
+192 SNQPSESKY
-202 VNAQELAHITD
+202 VNSKELEYITD
-213 ESNNIIT
+213 EANNVIT
-220 QAEDAKKRNF
+220 QKQQSAHRDF
-230 KRLDKFIRVTEVE
+230 KTLDKLIRVTPVE
-243 PITTSKGLFHSWN
+243 PITTSKGLFRSWN

-270 SMIMLSWIPTYLIT
+270 SMILLSWIPTYLVS

-317 VLGKRRK
+317 FLGKRRK

-332 ATTGMMYALV
+332 ATAGMMYALI
-342 NSPNDPTLYAA
+342 NSPNDPVLYAG
-353 LLFATGT
+353 LLFLTGT

-414 QVFICMA
+414 QVFLSMA
-421 AASFISFL
+421 IASFVSFL
-429 ILFTIKEPIPATF
+429 ILLTIQEPVPVTATTSEN
-442 AESDQDSPVE
+442 ADASHQ
-452 EEKLPNFAPSKG
+452 PSELKPSNT

>member
-1 MSNNNQHT
+1 MSIQVPT
-9 EKPTRFRWIV
+9 AEKPSRFRWIV

-41 PFIRKEFPM
+41 PFIREEYPM

-83 RIFSFSMIAT
+83 KIFSFSMIAT
-93 SVFTGLMG
+93 SVFTALMG
-101 TVNSVVGLK
+101 TVNSVLALK
-110 ICRFALGLAE
+110 IYRFALGIAE

-128 ATINNWFPAKEKG
+128 STINQWFPAKEKG

-155 VLVPPIC
+155 VIVPPLC
-162 VAIVAVWGWREIFY
+162 VAIVAMWGWREIFY
-176 FFAIP
+176 IFAVP
-181 GILLSIVWYFV
+181 GIVLSIAWYFM
-192 VANQPSESRF
+192 VANQPAQSRF
-202 VNAQELAHITD
+202 VNAGELAHITD
-213 ESNNIIT
+213 ETNNVIT
-220 QAEDAKKRNF
+220 QKTEGAQRHF
-230 KRLDKFIRVTEVE
+230 KRLDAFIGVKPVE
-243 PITTSKGLFHSWN
+243 PIATSRGLFRSWN
-256 VIGCSLGYSFQVGI
+256 VVGCALSYSFQVGI
-270 SMIMLSWIPTYLIT
+270 TMVLLSWIPTYLMT
-284 VKNFSIMNMGFVA
+284 VKQFSIMNMGFVS

-304 IFGNLLG
+304 ICGNLLG

-332 ATTGMMYALV
+332 ATVGTMYALI

-353 LLFATGT
+353 LLFLTGT

-375 LASKKVFPV
+375 LATKKTFPI
-384 ASSIVNTGGQ
+384 ASSIVNMGGQ

-414 QVFICMA
+414 QVFLFMA
-421 AASFISFL
+421 IGSFASFL
-429 ILFTIKEPIPATF
+429 VLLTIAEPV
-442 AESDQDSPVE
+442 PV
-452 EEKLPNFAPSKG
+452 SQ

>member
-1 MSNNNQHT
+1 MSIQVPT
-9 EKPTRFRWIV
+9 AEKPSRFRWIV

-41 PFIRKEFPM
+41 PFIREEYPM

-83 RIFSFSMIAT
+83 KIFSFSMIAT
-93 SVFTGLMG
+93 SVFTALMG
-101 TVNSVVGLK
+101 TVNSVLALK
-110 ICRFALGLAE
+110 IYRFALGIAE

-128 ATINNWFPAKEKG
+128 STINQWFPAKEKG

-155 VLVPPIC
+155 VIVPPLC
-162 VAIVAVWGWREIFY
+162 VAIVAMWGWREIFY
-176 FFAIP
+176 IFAVP
-181 GILLSIVWYFV
+181 GIVLSIAWYFL
-192 VANQPSESRF
+192 VANQPAQSRF
-202 VNAQELAHITD
+202 VNAGELAHITD
-213 ESNNIIT
+213 ETNNVIT
-220 QAEDAKKRNF
+220 QKTEGAQRHF
-230 KRLDKFIRVTEVE
+230 KRLDAFIGVKPVE
-243 PITTSKGLFHSWN
+243 PIATSRGLFRSWN
-256 VIGCSLGYSFQVGI
+256 VVGCALSYSFQVGI
-270 SMIMLSWIPTYLIT
+270 TMVLLSWIPTYLMT
-284 VKNFSIMNMGFVA
+284 VKQFSIMNMGFVS

-304 IFGNLLG
+304 ICGNLLG

-332 ATTGMMYALV
+332 ATVGTMYALI

-353 LLFATGT
+353 LLFLTGT

-375 LASKKVFPV
+375 LATKKTFPI
-384 ASSIVNTGGQ
+384 ASSIVNMGGQ

-414 QVFICMA
+414 QVFLFMA
-421 AASFISFL
+421 IGSFASFL
-429 ILFTIKEPIPATF
+429 VLLTIAEPV
-442 AESDQDSPVE
+442 PV
-452 EEKLPNFAPSKG
+452 SQ

>member
-1 MSNNNQHT
+1 MSIQVST
-9 EKPTRFRWIV
+9 AEKPSRFRWIV

-41 PFIRKEFPM
+41 PFIREEYPM

-83 RIFSFSMIAT
+83 KIFSFSMIAT
-93 SVFTGLMG
+93 SVFTALMG
-101 TVNSVVGLK
+101 TVNSVLALK
-110 ICRFALGLAE
+110 IYRFALGIAE

-128 ATINNWFPAKEKG
+128 STINQWFPAKEKG

-155 VLVPPIC
+155 VIVPPLC
-162 VAIVAVWGWREIFY
+162 VAIVAMWGWREIFY
-176 FFAIP
+176 IFAVP
-181 GILLSIVWYFV
+181 GIVLSIAWYFL
-192 VANQPSESRF
+192 VANQPAQSRF
-202 VNAQELAHITD
+202 VNAGELAHITD
-213 ESNNIIT
+213 ETNNVIT
-220 QAEDAKKRNF
+220 QKSEGAQRHF
-230 KRLDKFIRVTEVE
+230 KRLDALIRVKPVE
-243 PITTSKGLFHSWN
+243 PIATSRGLFRSWN
-256 VIGCSLGYSFQVGI
+256 VVGCALSYSFQVGI
-270 SMIMLSWIPTYLIT
+270 TMVLLSWIPTYLMT
-284 VKNFSIMNMGFVA
+284 VKQFSIMNMGFVS

-304 IFGNLLG
+304 ICGNLLG

-332 ATTGMMYALV
+332 ATVGTMYALI

-353 LLFATGT
+353 LLFLTGT

-375 LASKKVFPV
+375 LATKKTFPI
-384 ASSIVNTGGQ
+384 ASSIVNMGGQ

-414 QVFICMA
+414 QVFLFMA
-421 AASFISFL
+421 IGSFASFVVL
-429 ILFTIKEPIPATF
+429 LTIAEPV
-442 AESDQDSPVE
+442 PV
-452 EEKLPNFAPSKG
+452 LR

>member
-1 MSNNNQHT
+1 MSIQDSTT
-9 EKPTRFRWIV
+9 EKPSRFRWIV

-41 PFIRKEFPM
+41 PFIREEYPM

-83 RIFSFSMIAT
+83 KIFSFSMIAT
-93 SVFTGLMG
+93 SVFTALMG
-101 TVNSVVGLK
+101 TVNSVLALK
-110 ICRFALGLAE
+110 IYRFALGVAE

-128 ATINNWFPAKEKG
+128 STINQWFPAKEKG

-155 VLVPPIC
+155 VIVPPLC
-162 VAIVAVWGWREIFY
+162 VAIVAMWGWREIFY
-176 FFAIP
+176 IFAVP
-181 GILLSIVWYFV
+181 GILLSIAWYFL
-192 VANQPSESRF
+192 VANQPAQSRF
-202 VNAQELAHITD
+202 VNAGELAYITD
-213 ESNNIIT
+213 ESNNVIT
-220 QAEDAKKRNF
+220 QKTAGAQRHF
-230 KRLDKFIRVTEVE
+230 KRLDTFIRVRPVA
-243 PITTSKGLFHSWN
+243 PIATSRGLFRSWN
-256 VIGCSLGYSFQVGI
+256 VVGCALSYSFQVGI
-270 SMIMLSWIPTYLIT
+270 TMVLLSWIPTYLMT
-284 VKNFSIMNMGFVA
+284 VKQFSIMHMGFVS

-304 IFGNLLG
+304 ICGNLLG

-324 PGMMLSAL
+324 PGMMLAL
-332 ATTGMMYALV
+332 ATVGTMYALI

-353 LLFATGT
+353 LLFLTGT

-369 MVYPMG
+369 MVYLMG
-375 LASKKVFPV
+375 LATKKTFPI
-384 ASSIVNTGGQ
+384 ASSIVNMGGQ

-414 QVFICMA
+414 QVFLFMA
-421 AASFISFL
+421 IGSFASFL
-429 ILFTIKEPIPATF
+429 VLLTIAEPV
-442 AESDQDSPVE
+442 PVSE
-452 EEKLPNFAPSKG
+452 